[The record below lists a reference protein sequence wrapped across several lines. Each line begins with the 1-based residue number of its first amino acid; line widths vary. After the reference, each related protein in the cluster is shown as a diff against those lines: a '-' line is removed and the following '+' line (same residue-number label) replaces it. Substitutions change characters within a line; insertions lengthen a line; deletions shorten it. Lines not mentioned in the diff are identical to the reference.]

1 METIAR
7 GILYGDLNF
16 LGRPR
21 VIATAVL
28 QGPDGVALVDPGPS
42 SCLDTLRASLAHHGH
57 SLTDV
62 RVVLLTHIHLDH
74 AGATG
79 SILKENPDVDVY
91 VHEVGATHM
100 VDPAKLLASATR
112 LYGTDMDRLWG
123 EFLAVPERNIR
134 RLGGGEQITFGDR
147 ELDVAYTPGHAS
159 HHVGYFDGSSGVAFV
174 GDTAGVRIGEELFS
188 MPPTPPPDLDIDR
201 WKQSIQLIRERR
213 PSTLF
218 VTHFGPHDDTDAHL
232 DALLEHLDAMTEM
245 ARRNLERDGDDSDR
259 MSAFSDEMKVY
270 IQRHV
275 SPAAAALYDSAAPFA
290 MCWLGL
296 ARYWK
301 KRGVGAV

>member
-1 METIAR
+1 MQTIAR

-16 LGRPR
+16 LGRQR

-42 SCLDTLRASLAHHGH
+42 SCLDTLRAVLADHGLGI
-57 SLTDV
+57 SDV
-62 RVVLLTHIHLDH
+62 RVLLLTHIHLDH

-79 SILKENPDVDVY
+79 SIVKENPEVEVY
-91 VHEVGATHM
+91 LHEAGSTHM
-100 VDPAKLLASATR
+100 IDPAKLLASATR
-112 LYGTDMDRLWG
+112 LYGADMDRLWG

-134 RLGGGEQITFGDR
+134 RLRGGERVTVGDR
-147 ELDVAYTPGHAS
+147 DLDVAYTPGHAS
-159 HHVGYFDGSSGVAFV
+159 HHVGYFDQSSGIAFV
-174 GDTAGVRIGEELFS
+174 GDTAGVRIGDELFS
-188 MPPTPPPDLDIDR
+188 MPPTPPPDIDIDK
-201 WKQSIQLIRERR
+201 WKQSIELIRDRR

-218 VTHFGPHDDTDAHL
+218 ITHFGPHDDTDAHL

-245 ARRNLERDGDDSDR
+245 ARRSLERDGDATDR
-259 MSAFSDEMKVY
+259 MNAFADEMRVY
-270 IQRHV
+270 LQRHV
-275 SPAAAALYDSAAPFA
+275 SVAGSALYDSAAPFA

-301 KRGVGAV
+301 KRGVGVP

>member
-28 QGPDGVALVDPGPS
+28 QAPGGVALVDPGPS
-42 SCLDTLRASLAHHGH
+42 SCLDTLRASLADQGIGLH
-57 SLTDV
+57 DV
-62 RVVLLTHIHLDH
+62 RALLLTHIHLDH

-79 SILKENPDVDVY
+79 SIVKENPDIEVY
-91 VHEVGATHM
+91 VHEIGAPHM
-100 VDPAKLLASATR
+100 ADPAKLLASAAR
-112 LYGTDMDRLWG
+112 LYGSDMDRLWG
-123 EFLAVPERNIR
+123 EFLAVPERNLR
-134 RLGGGEQITFGDR
+134 RLRGGERIAVGDR

-159 HHVGYFDGSSGVAFV
+159 HHVGYFDPSSGIAFV
-174 GDTAGVRIGEELFS
+174 GDTAGVRIGRELFS
-188 MPPTPPPDLDIDR
+188 MPPTPPPDIDIDK
-201 WKQSIQLIRERR
+201 WKQSIELIRGWR

-218 VTHFGPHDDTDAHL
+218 ITHFGPHDDTDAHL
-232 DALLEHLDAMTEM
+232 DALLEHLDAMAQM
-245 ARRNLERDGDDSDR
+245 ARRNLERDGDDDQQ
-259 MSAFSDEMKVY
+259 MNAFADEMRVY
-270 IQRHV
+270 IERHA
-275 SPAAAALYDSAAPFA
+275 SPAAALLYDSAAPFT

-301 KRGVGAV
+301 KRGVGAS

>member
-42 SCLDTLRASLAHHGH
+42 SCLDTLRASLAEHGH

-79 SILKENPDVDVY
+79 SILQENPDVDVY

-112 LYGTDMDRLWG
+112 LYGADMDRLWG
-123 EFLAVPERNIR
+123 EVLAVPERNIR
-134 RLGGGEQITFGDR
+134 RLRGGELITVGDR
-147 ELDVAYTPGHAS
+147 EFDVAYTPGHAS

-188 MPPTPPPDLDIDR
+188 MPPTPPPDTDIDK
-201 WKQSIQLIRERR
+201 WKQSIQLIRDRR

-218 VTHFGPHDDTDAHL
+218 ITHFGPHDDTDAHL

-245 ARRNLERDGDDSDR
+245 ARRNLERDGDDNDR
-259 MSAFSDEMKVY
+259 MNAFTDEMRVY

-275 SPAAAALYDSAAPFA
+275 SPAAAALYDSAAPFG

-301 KRGVGAV
+301 KRGIGGG

>member
-7 GILYGDLNF
+7 GILYEDLNF

-28 QGPDGVALVDPGPS
+28 QVPGGVVLVDPGPS
-42 SCLDTLRASLAHHGH
+42 SCLDTLRTSLADQGIG
-57 SLTDV
+57 LRDV
-62 RVVLLTHIHLDH
+62 RALLLTHIHLDH

-79 SILKENPDVDVY
+79 SIAKENPDIEVY
-91 VHEVGATHM
+91 VHEVGAPHM
-100 VDPAKLLASATR
+100 ADPAKLLASAAR
-112 LYGTDMDRLWG
+112 LYGSEMDRLWG
-123 EFLAVPERNIR
+123 EFLPVPERNIR
-134 RLGGGEQITFGDR
+134 RLRGGERITVGDR

-159 HHVGYFDGSSGVAFV
+159 HHVGYFDPSSGIAFV

-188 MPPTPPPDLDIDR
+188 MPPTPPPDIDLDT
-201 WKQSIQLIRERR
+201 WKQSIELIRGRR

-218 VTHFGPHDDTDAHL
+218 ITHFGPHEDTDAHL
-232 DALLEHLDAMTEM
+232 DALLEHLDAMAEM
-245 ARRNLERDGDDSDR
+245 ARRHLERDGDDDER
-259 MSAFSDEMKVY
+259 MNAFADEMRVY
-270 IQRHV
+270 IERHA
-275 SPAAAALYDSAAPFA
+275 SSAAAALYESAAPFT

-301 KRGVGAV
+301 KRGVGAR